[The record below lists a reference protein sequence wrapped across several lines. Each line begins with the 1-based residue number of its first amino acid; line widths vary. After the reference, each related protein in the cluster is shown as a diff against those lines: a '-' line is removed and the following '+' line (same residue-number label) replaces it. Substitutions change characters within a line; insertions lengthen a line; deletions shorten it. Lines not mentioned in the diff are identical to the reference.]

1 MAIALAV
8 FLAGDGLVMVVGG
21 IVMML
26 AGGQ

>member
-1 MAIALAV
+1 MAIALVV